1 MIDFINMIVPVALLT
16 AGMTLGAIEY
26 IHMLQLESYQL
37 DGLRRW
43 IAANQNRAY
52 LKGFIVAIVS
62 LLSMTALTFFAGVF
76 LPMAI

>member
-26 IHMLQLESYQL
+26 VHMLQLESYQL

-43 IAANQNRAY
+43 IAANQNLAY

-62 LLSMTALTFFAGVF
+62 LLSMTALTLLVS
-76 LPMAI
+76 